1 MSKDELNYDY
11 IGFFKQTSIY
21 PLLILIFICLGACAY
36 YGILFFKQNT
46 LVKEIQKT
54 IFLTQF
60 ANNIYNERSV
70 NSIYI
75 ATKSKLDQQIVET
88 AYQKTDESLNILKQ
102 AYGNTQKNLIS
113 SETLYDFRQKVSQ
126 GDVDFFEM
134 FFDDYGVITNFILD
148 EAKALQ
154 DYSVN
159 SQITS
164 FLISIYY
171 TADTMDKIATKRDFL
186 APMMIENRSFTQAEL
201 KIWNQINTQNDFY
214 SKILNDKEVQ
224 KDIHNIYL
232 SDDFIKNTNEMLNF
246 ISSVTNKTDIY
257 KMDFSNLFILLD
269 TQTKAA
275 NDILKIL
282 FDKTLNIAK
291 QQEQMTIM
299 FFSFSCAL
307 LILFLCLFAVS
318 IKKRSLVTKS
328 LKEVN
333 LAIKQIDKVI
343 KQNSIELK
351 TKKGVKSQFDFIKE
365 AIFLYNEDKNDRQ
378 KRRLEEDLFFKNI
391 TNNIKEPLQAILAYA
406 QILKKS
412 QNLEQKQIANLDNII
427 FSIKDL
433 KRKFDDIIAIS
444 KIKSKTLSINNET
457 FMPVEAFSS
466 VMDELMPYAIQK
478 GVRLLCL
485 VDPRLENELE
495 GDIEKIEK
503 IIKNLISTI
512 IDLSEIDNIV
522 LLRVEAIKQL
532 EKNKIIKI
540 SVIDNSKLV
549 TQYYKDNNLAV
560 NLEQIDEQI
569 DDTKKSK
576 FEIANEYAKY
586 LGSKLEF
593 YYDFE
598 KINEVSFELE
608 LVQRSFKLDSLEN
621 KFQGITIG
629 FFESDYDK
637 GVLHTR
643 YGDISYFEILKS
655 YLSYMG
661 IKCIKAYDENE
672 DFKYAFT
679 TDPTAV
685 FKKHNSIFAYSNA
698 EVLAGS
704 RAQIAGVLSMQKLTK
719 VLSNLENVKKHKPTD
734 TSSKIVANVLAV
746 TDFNFTTKLKLLCS
760 NVLNL
765 IVLNKRYDII
775 FIDLKELSYFDKNQ
789 SAKKVLIKL
798 SKTFPTINVISTPS
812 DVDSSEFNFM
822 PDTINQN
829 EITNEKIAEII
840 NKYKLQDKKDIKD
853 ILLFKS
859 SKVLN
864 NIFSRALSGFATLS
878 SVDNM
883 QQLREELNNEAYRLV
898 LVDDNI
904 EEFDEEQLFKIIS
917 LAKIKHKTDIQIG
930 LFKNTNRTY
939 TNNIAYKF
947 DLIINSLS
955 QDKTRLENII
965 KQHLR

>member
-36 YGILFFKQNT
+36 YGTLFFRYES
-46 LVKEIQKT
+46 LSKELQKT

-75 ATKSKLDQQIVET
+75 ATKSKLDNQIVET
-88 AYQKTDESLNILKQ
+88 AYQKTDESLKILKQ
-102 AYGNTQKNLIS
+102 AYGDTQTNLVTP
-113 SETLYDFRQKVSQ
+113 ETLYDFRQKVSHD
-126 GDVDFFEM
+126 GSDFFEM
-134 FFDDYGVITNFILD
+134 FFDDYGVVANFILD
-148 EAKALQ
+148 ETKALQ
-154 DYSVN
+154 NYSLDP
-159 SQITS
+159 QITS

-171 TADTMDKIATKRDFL
+171 TVDTMDKIATRRDFL
-186 APMMIENRSFTQAEL
+186 APAMIENRSLTQAEL

-224 KDIHNIYL
+224 KDIHSIYL
-232 SDDFIKNTNEMLNF
+232 KDDFIKNTNEMLNF
-246 ISSVTNKTDIY
+246 ISSVTDKTDIY

-282 FDKTLNIAK
+282 FDKTFSITK
-291 QQEQMTIM
+291 QQEQMTIV
-299 FFSFSCAL
+299 FFSFSCAM
-307 LILFLCLFAVS
+307 LILFLCLFVVS
-318 IKKRSLVTKS
+318 LKKRSLVTKS
-328 LKEVN
+328 LREVN

-343 KQNSIELK
+343 KQNNIELK
-351 TKKGVKSQFDFIKE
+351 TKKGIKSQFDFIKE
-365 AIFLYNEDKNDRQ
+365 AIFLYNEDKNDRR
-378 KRRLEEDLFFKNI
+378 KRQLEEDLFFKNI

-412 QNLEQKQIANLDNII
+412 QNLEQKQITNLDNII

-522 LLRVEAIKQL
+522 LLRIEAIKQL

-549 TQYYKDNNLAV
+549 TQYYKDNDLVANL
-560 NLEQIDEQI
+560 DQI
-569 DDTKKSK
+569 DDSKRSK
-576 FEIANEYAKY
+576 FEIASEYAKY

-598 KINEVSFELE
+598 KVNEVSFELE

-621 KFQGITIG
+621 KFQGIAVG

-637 GVLHTR
+637 GVLNTR

-704 RAQIAGVLSMQKLTK
+704 RAQITGVLSIEKLTK
-719 VLSNLENVKKHKPTD
+719 VLSNLENVKKHKPAD

-760 NVLNL
+760 NVINL

-789 SAKKVLIKL
+789 STKKMLIKL

-812 DVDSSEFNFM
+812 DIDSSEFNFM
-822 PDTINQN
+822 PDTIKQN

-840 NKYKLQDKKDIKD
+840 NKYKLQSRKDIKD

-939 TNNIAYKF
+939 TNNVAYKF

>member
-36 YGILFFKQNT
+36 YGTLFFRYES
-46 LVKEIQKT
+46 LSKELQKT

-75 ATKSKLDQQIVET
+75 ATKSKLDNQIVET
-88 AYQKTDESLNILKQ
+88 AYQKTDESLKILKQ
-102 AYGNTQKNLIS
+102 AYGDTQTNLVTP
-113 SETLYDFRQKVSQ
+113 ETLYDFRQKVSHD
-126 GDVDFFEM
+126 GSDFFEM
-134 FFDDYGVITNFILD
+134 FFDDYGVVTNFILD
-148 EAKALQ
+148 ETKALQ
-154 DYSVN
+154 NYSLDP
-159 SQITS
+159 QITS

-171 TADTMDKIATKRDFL
+171 TVDTMDKIATRRDFL
-186 APMMIENRSFTQAEL
+186 APAMIENRSLTQAEL

-282 FDKTLNIAK
+282 FDKTFSITK
-291 QQEQMTIM
+291 QQEQMTIV
-299 FFSFSCAL
+299 FFSFSCAM
-307 LILFLCLFAVS
+307 LILFLCLFVVS
-318 IKKRSLVTKS
+318 LKKRSLVTKS
-328 LKEVN
+328 LREVN

-343 KQNSIELK
+343 KQNNIELK
-351 TKKGVKSQFDFIKE
+351 TKKGIKSQFDFIKE
-365 AIFLYNEDKNDRQ
+365 AIFLYNEDKNDRR
-378 KRRLEEDLFFKNI
+378 KRQLEEDLFFKNI
-391 TNNIKEPLQAILAYA
+391 TNNIKEPLQSILAYA

-412 QNLEQKQIANLDNII
+412 QNLEQKQITNLDNII

-549 TQYYKDNNLAV
+549 TQYYKDNDLVANL
-560 NLEQIDEQI
+560 DQI
-569 DDTKKSK
+569 DDSKRSK
-576 FEIANEYAKY
+576 FEIASEYAKY

-598 KINEVSFELE
+598 KVNEVSFELE

-621 KFQGITIG
+621 KFQGIAVG

-637 GVLHTR
+637 GVLNTR

-704 RAQIAGVLSMQKLTK
+704 RAQITGVLSIEKLTK
-719 VLSNLENVKKHKPTD
+719 VLSNLENVKKHKPAD

-760 NVLNL
+760 NVINL

-789 SAKKVLIKL
+789 SAKKMLIKL

-812 DVDSSEFNFM
+812 DIDSSEFNFM
-822 PDTINQN
+822 PDTIKQN

-840 NKYKLQDKKDIKD
+840 NKYKLQSRKDIKD

-930 LFKNTNRTY
+930 LFKNTNHTY
-939 TNNIAYKF
+939 TNNVAYKF
-947 DLIINSLS
+947 DLIINFLS

>member
-36 YGILFFKQNT
+36 YGTLFFRYES
-46 LVKEIQKT
+46 LSKELQKT

-75 ATKSKLDQQIVET
+75 ATKSKLDNQIVET
-88 AYQKTDESLNILKQ
+88 AYQKTDESLQVLKQ
-102 AYGNTQKNLIS
+102 AYSDTQTNLVTPEI
-113 SETLYDFRQKVSQ
+113 LYDFRQKVSHNES
-126 GDVDFFEM
+126 DFFEM

-148 EAKALQ
+148 ETKALQ
-154 DYSVN
+154 NYSLDP
-159 SQITS
+159 QITS

-171 TADTMDKIATKRDFL
+171 TVDTMDKIATRRDFL
-186 APMMIENRSFTQAEL
+186 APAMIENRSLTQAEL

-224 KDIHNIYL
+224 KDIHSIYL
-232 SDDFIKNTNEMLNF
+232 KDDFIKNTNEMLNF

-282 FDKTLNIAK
+282 FDKTFSITK
-291 QQEQMTIM
+291 QQEQMTIV
-299 FFSFSCAL
+299 FFSFSCAM
-307 LILFLCLFAVS
+307 LILFLCLFVVS
-318 IKKRSLVTKS
+318 LKKRSLVTKS
-328 LKEVN
+328 LREVN

-343 KQNSIELK
+343 KQNNIELK
-351 TKKGVKSQFDFIKE
+351 TKKGIKSQFDFIKE
-365 AIFLYNEDKNDRQ
+365 AIFLYNEDKNDRR
-378 KRRLEEDLFFKNI
+378 KRQLEEDLFFKNI

-412 QNLEQKQIANLDNII
+412 QNLEQKQITNLDNII

-444 KIKSKTLSINNET
+444 RIKSKTLSINNET

-522 LLRVEAIKQL
+522 LLRIEAIKQL

-549 TQYYKDNNLAV
+549 TQYYKDNDLVANL
-560 NLEQIDEQI
+560 DQI
-569 DDTKKSK
+569 DDSKRSK
-576 FEIANEYAKY
+576 FGIASEYAKY

-598 KINEVSFELE
+598 KVNEVSFELE

-621 KFQGITIG
+621 KFQGIAVG

-637 GVLHTR
+637 GVLNTR

-704 RAQIAGVLSMQKLTK
+704 RAQITGVLSIEKLTK
-719 VLSNLENVKKHKPTD
+719 VLSNLENVKKHKPAD
-734 TSSKIVANVLAV
+734 TSSKIMANVLAV

-760 NVLNL
+760 NVINL

-789 SAKKVLIKL
+789 SAKKMLIKL

-812 DVDSSEFNFM
+812 DIDSSEFNFM
-822 PDTINQN
+822 PDTIKQN

-840 NKYKLQDKKDIKD
+840 NKYKLQSRKDIKD

-917 LAKIKHKTDIQIG
+917 LAKIKHKTNIQIG

-939 TNNIAYKF
+939 TNNVAYKF